1 MTARVPGGSPGV
13 VEPMPPRRARCL
25 ALVDGE
31 HYASVVRDALRG
43 LPYDVVAAVM
53 LGGTEKLR
61 GGEDYGVPLAD
72 DLDAAL
78 AEHAPDVVFD
88 LSDEPV
94 LGPRERLRVAS
105 RVLAAGLP
113 YAGPDFRFD
122 PPALEPFALPSLS
135 IVGTGK
141 RVGKTAVSIHAA
153 RLLSEELDL
162 VVVAM
167 GRGGPP
173 EPLLAETPPSTDEL
187 LALSRAGGHA
197 ASDYLED
204 AALAGVVTVG
214 CRRAGGG
221 LAGAV
226 GASNVV
232 AGARVAAERRPDLVV
247 FEGSGAAFPPVET
260 RRRLLVAN
268 ASQPSELVTGYLN
281 AYRILVSDLVVLTM
295 AEEGVPHRELAAAVR
310 GVKDVPVVACTLR
323 PRPVV
328 PVEGRRVAFFSTA
341 SDHAVERLAG
351 HLRDAHGADVV
362 LASPHLARRDALR
375 DDLARVDGADAFVVE
390 LKAAAVDVVAEA
402 AAERGVELILADAE
416 LVPVAGD
423 VDGELRALAA
433 AAREAV
439 AVA

>member
-1 MTARVPGGSPGV
+1 MT
-13 VEPMPPRRARCL
+13 ARCL

-31 HYASVVRDALRG
+31 HYAPVVRDALAG

-61 GGEDYGVPLAD
+61 GGEEYGVPLED

-78 AEHAPDVVFD
+78 ATRAPDLVFD

-94 LGPRERLRVAS
+94 VGPRERMRLAS
-105 RVLAAGLP
+105 RVLAAGIP
-113 YAGPDFRFD
+113 YVGPDFRFD
-122 PPALEPFALPSLS
+122 PPALEPFELPSLS

-153 RLLSEELDL
+153 RLLADDLDI

-173 EPLLAETPPSTDEL
+173 EPLLAEAPPSNDEL
-187 LALSRAGGHA
+187 LELSRSGGHA

-226 GASNVV
+226 GASNVSE
-232 AGARVAAERRPDLVV
+232 GARLAAERRPDLVV
-247 FEGSGAAFPPVET
+247 FEGSGAALPPVAT
-260 RRRLLVAN
+260 SRRLLVAN
-268 ASQPSELVTGYLN
+268 ASQPPDLVTGYLN

-295 AEEGVPHRELAAAVR
+295 AEDGVPHRDLAAAVR
-310 GVKDVPVVACTLR
+310 EVKGVPVVACTLR

-328 PVEGRRVAFFSTA
+328 PVDGRRVAFFSTA
-341 SDHAVERLAG
+341 PEGSIGRLAD
-351 HLRDAHGADVV
+351 HLRDAHGAGIV

-375 DDLARVDGADAFVVE
+375 ADLERAGDAEAYVVE

-402 AAERGVELILADAE
+402 AAERGIELVLADAE

-433 AAREAV
+433 AARDEVPV
-439 AVA
+439 A